1 MIIFCIIVKSFLNNE
16 SLGAGNIA
24 TVMKEIED
32 LKEDIGDNLYL
43 GALVGRVGV
52 LLAEEE
58 GDKGIGGLDD
68 IDSDYEN

>member
-32 LKEDIGDNLYL
+32 LKEEIGDNLYL
-43 GALVGRVGV
+43 GALVSRVGV
-52 LLAEEE
+52 LVTEEE
-58 GDKGIGGLDD
+58 GERGVVGLED

>member
-32 LKEDIGDNLYL
+32 LKEEMGDNLYL
-43 GALVGRVGV
+43 GALVDRVGV

-58 GDKGIGGLDD
+58 GDKGIGGFED

>member
-1 MIIFCIIVKSFLNNE
+1 MKSFLNNE

-32 LKEDIGDNLYL
+32 LKEEIGDNLYL
-43 GALVGRVGV
+43 GALVSRVGV
-52 LLAEEE
+52 LVTEEE
-58 GDKGIGGLDD
+58 GERGVVGLED